1 MVVGQPD
8 HLRRQGLQVVLVQ
21 RVAISPSV
29 RLAVALCLVHSI
41 AAALLWLVPIP
52 ALGRAAFTLAIA
64 ISLVYLLARDATLH
78 ATHAIVALELDDS
91 GTVFFQTRGGRRVEC
106 ELLGSSYVS
115 PSLTVVSMRPR
126 GRAGT
131 RRRVVLVGDNVEPR
145 DFRRLRTWLRWKRDK
160 PEDLGAALDR

>member
-1 MVVGQPD
+1 MVVGEPG
-8 HLRRQGLQVVLVQ
+8 HLRRQGLPVVLVQ

-41 AAALLWLVPIP
+41 AAALLWLVPLP
-52 ALGRAAFTLAIA
+52 VLGKAVFTLAIA

-78 ATHAIVALELDDS
+78 AAHAIVALELDDGGS
-91 GTVFFQTRGGRRVEC
+91 LFFQTRGGRRVEC

-115 PSLTVVSMRPR
+115 PGLTIVSMRPR

-131 RRRVVLVGDNVEPR
+131 RRVVLVEDNVEPR
-145 DFRRLRTWLRWKRDK
+145 DFRRLRTWLRWKRG
-160 PEDLGAALDR
+160 ERQDLGAVVDC

>member
-1 MVVGQPD
+1 MVVGEPG

-52 ALGRAAFTLAIA
+52 APGKAAFTLAIA
-64 ISLVYLLARDATLH
+64 ISLVYFLARDATLH
-78 ATHAIVALELDDS
+78 ATHAIVALEFDDS
-91 GTVFFQTRGGRRVEC
+91 GTVFFQTRAGGRVEC

-115 PSLTVVSMRPR
+115 PRLTIVSMRPR
-126 GRAGT
+126 DRAGT
-131 RRRVVLVGDNVEPR
+131 RRVVLVEDNVEPR
-145 DFRRLRTWLRWKRDK
+145 DFRRLRTWLRWKRGE
-160 PEDLGAALDR
+160 PENPGAPLPR

>member
-1 MVVGQPD
+1 
-8 HLRRQGLQVVLVQ
+8 VLVQ

-29 RLAVALCLVHSI
+29 RLALALCVVHGI

-52 ALGRAAFTLAIA
+52 ALGRAVFTLAIA

-78 ATHAIVALELDDS
+78 AAHAIVALELDDR
-91 GTVFFQTRGGRRVEC
+91 GTVLFQTRDGRRVAC

-115 PSLTVVSMRPR
+115 SNLTIVSLRPR
-126 GRAGT
+126 GGAGA
-131 RRRVVLVGDNVEPR
+131 RRVVLVEDNVEPR
-145 DFRRLRTWLRWKRDK
+145 DFRRLRTWLRWKRGK

>member
-1 MVVGQPD
+1 M
-8 HLRRQGLQVVLVQ
+8 LVQ

-29 RLAVALCLVHSI
+29 RLTLALCLVHGI
-41 AAALLWLVPIP
+41 AAALLWLVPVP
-52 ALGRAAFTLAIA
+52 TLARAAFTLAIA

-78 ATHAIVALELDDS
+78 AAHAIVALELDDS

-106 ELLGSSYVS
+106 ELLRSSYVS

-131 RRRVVLVGDNVEPR
+131 RRVVLVEDNVKPR
-145 DFRRLRTWLRWKRDK
+145 DFRRLRTWLRWKRGK
-160 PEDLGAALDR
+160 PEDLGAALDG